1 MSKKQKA
8 ALNALAEGIECG
20 AQLRPQARGGLVK
33 QARWNPDKHTYDC
46 QTCALGAAAECAFM
60 RRGMDEFERLDL
72 ICYMTDY
79 NAILAL
85 YDVKER
91 ESERSIILEDQDV
104 ISQGE
109 PDAIATLIYRLND
122 QLEWSRER
130 IAAFLRE
137 LE

>member
-1 MSKKQKA
+1 
-8 ALNALAEGIECG
+8 
-20 AQLRPQARGGLVK
+20 
-33 QARWNPDKHTYDC
+33 
-46 QTCALGAAAECAFM
+46 
-60 RRGMDEFERLDL
+60 
-72 ICYMTDY
+72 
-79 NAILAL
+79 
-85 YDVKER
+85 VKER